1 MRDRDNAIDLRQT
14 PWRGVFRLRQVNMA
28 AVPPLKK
35 VTVLKRI
42 PILATAPQLTATPS
56 GDVLE
61 LRPAGSWIAA
71 NVATLETLS
80 NGVAAE
86 LGRSKTVI
94 LDMAAVSELDTLGA
108 WLLEKISR
116 RATSAGRRADV
127 VGVPENYAGLIA
139 EVRQVNRHNPA
150 QSPAQNPA
158 VVKVNDVGRAA
169 VGSMEDV
176 AVFLQ
181 MLGSL
186 FLALVGVLRRPRS
199 LRLTSLVYQLY
210 RIGWQAIPIIVLI
223 TFLIGAIIAQQ
234 GIFHFR
240 KFGADSYV
248 VDMVGILVLRE
259 LGVLIV
265 AIMVAGRSGSAYT
278 AELGSMKMREEIDAL
293 STMGLDPVE
302 ILILPRIVAL
312 ICALP
317 ILAFIGSMAALYG
330 GGLVAQ
336 FYGGM
341 GPAIF
346 IARLREAV
354 SVTSFEVGII
364 KAPFMALAIG
374 IVACS
379 EGLRVKGSAESLG
392 KHTTTSVVKSIFLVI
407 VLDGLF
413 AVFFASI
420 GM

>member
-1 MRDRDNAIDLRQT
+1 LAST
-14 PWRGVFRLRQVNMA
+14 PLLIAM
-28 AVPPLKK
+28 P
-35 VTVLKRI
+35 T
-42 PILATAPQLTATPS
+42 
-56 GDVLE
+56 GDGLE
-61 LRPAGSWIAA
+61 LHPGGSWTAA
-71 NVATLETLS
+71 HVASLEMLS
-80 NGVAAE
+80 EGVTTD
-86 LGRSKTVI
+86 LDRSKSVK
-94 LDMAAVSELDTLGA
+94 LDMNGLSELDTVGA
-108 WLLEKISR
+108 WLLEKLSR
-116 RATSAGRRADV
+116 RAASAGRRIEI
-127 VGVPENYAGLIA
+127 VGVADNYAGLID
-139 EVRQVNRHNPA
+139 EIRQVNRHNPA
-150 QSPAQNPA
+150 PVRAPNPA
-158 VVKVNDVGRAA
+158 LAKLGEIGRSAMNA
-169 VGSMEDV
+169 TDDL

-186 FLALVGVLRRPRS
+186 FMALMGVLRRPRS
-199 LRLTSLVYQLY
+199 LRITSLVYQLY
-210 RIGWQAIPIIVLI
+210 KVGWQAIPIIVLI
-223 TFLIGAIIAQQ
+223 TVLIGAIIAQQ
-234 GIFHFR
+234 GFFHFR
-240 KFGADSYV
+240 KFGAESYV

-293 STMGLDPVE
+293 STMGLDPIEV
-302 ILILPRIVAL
+302 LILPRVVAL

-317 ILAFIGSMAALYG
+317 ILSFIGSVAALYG

-336 FYGGM
+336 FYGDM

-346 IARLREAV
+346 IARLHEAV
-354 SVTSFEVGII
+354 SVTHFEVGII
-364 KAPFMALAIG
+364 KAPFMALVIG

-392 KHTTTSVVKSIFLVI
+392 RQTTTSVVKSIFLVI

>member
-1 MRDRDNAIDLRQT
+1 MLASQ
-14 PWRGVFRLRQVNMA
+14 P
-28 AVPPLKK
+28 
-35 VTVLKRI
+35 VL
-42 PILATAPQLTATPS
+42 AATPS

-61 LRPAGSWIAA
+61 LRPGGSWTAA
-71 NVATLETLS
+71 NGSALEALS
-80 NGVAAE
+80 GAVTEQLDRA
-86 LGRSKTVI
+86 RTVR
-94 LDMAAVSELDTLGA
+94 LDMTEVRELDTLGA

-116 RATSAGRRADV
+116 RAAAAGHRSEV
-127 VGVPENYAGLIA
+127 VGVADNYAGLIE
-139 EVRQVNRHNPA
+139 EVRQVNRRNPVPL
-150 QSPAQNPA
+150 PALNP
-158 VVKVNDVGRAA
+158 VVAKVNDIGRFA
-169 VGSMEDV
+169 VGSREDV
-176 AVFLQ
+176 GVFLQ

-210 RIGWQAIPIIVLI
+210 KVGWQAIPIMVLI

-234 GIFHFR
+234 GFFHFR

-278 AELGSMKMREEIDAL
+278 AELGSMMMREEIDAL

-302 ILILPRIVAL
+302 VLILPRIVAL
-312 ICALP
+312 VCALP
-317 ILAFIGSMAALYG
+317 ILSFIGSMAALYG

-336 FYGGM
+336 YYGDM
-341 GPAIF
+341 SPAIY
-346 IARLREAV
+346 IARLHEAV
-354 SVTSFEVGII
+354 SVTSFKVGII

-374 IVACS
+374 VVACS

-392 KHTTTSVVKSIFLVI
+392 RQTTTSVVKSIFLVI

>member
-1 MRDRDNAIDLRQT
+1 LAI
-14 PWRGVFRLRQVNMA
+14 A
-28 AVPPLKK
+28 PL
-35 VTVLKRI
+35 
-42 PILATAPQLTATPS
+42 LTATPS
-56 GDVLE
+56 GDALE
-61 LRPAGSWIAA
+61 LRPGGSWTAA
-71 NVATLETLS
+71 NVTTLEALS
-80 NGVAAE
+80 DAVTPQ
-86 LGRSKTVI
+86 LDRSKSVKV
-94 LDMAAVSELDTLGA
+94 DMTGVRELDTLGA
-108 WLLEKISR
+108 WLLEKMSR
-116 RATSAGRRADV
+116 RAISTGHRADV
-127 VGVPENYAGLIA
+127 VGVADNYAGLIE

-150 QSPAQNPA
+150 PAPARNP
-158 VVKVNDVGRAA
+158 VLVKVNNIGRSAIGA
-169 VGSMEDV
+169 TEDLT
-176 AVFLQ
+176 VFLQ

-186 FLALVGVLRRPRS
+186 FVALFGVLRRPRS
-199 LRLTSLVYQLY
+199 LRLTSLVYQVY
-210 RIGWQAIPIIVLI
+210 RVGWQAIPIIVLI

-302 ILILPRIVAL
+302 VLMLPRVVAL

-330 GGLVAQ
+330 GGLVAW

-346 IARLREAV
+346 IARLHDAV
-354 SVTSFEVGII
+354 SVTHFEVGLI
-364 KAPFMALAIG
+364 KAPFMALVIG

-392 KHTTTSVVKSIFLVI
+392 KQTTTSVVKSIFLVI

>member
-1 MRDRDNAIDLRQT
+1 
-14 PWRGVFRLRQVNMA
+14 MA
-28 AVPPLKK
+28 SPPL
-35 VTVLKRI
+35 
-42 PILATAPQLTATPS
+42 LTATPS
-56 GDVLE
+56 GDGLE
-61 LRPAGSWIAA
+61 LRPGGSWTAA
-71 NVATLETLS
+71 NVATLEALS
-80 NGVAAE
+80 HSVKEN
-86 LGRSKTVI
+86 LDRSKSVKVD
-94 LDMAAVSELDTLGA
+94 LAEVRELDTLGA
-108 WLLEKISR
+108 WLLEKMSR
-116 RATSAGRRADV
+116 RVTSAGHRADV
-127 VGVPENYAGLIA
+127 VGVADNYAGLIE
-139 EVRQVNRHNPA
+139 EVRQVNRRNPELA
-150 QSPAQNPA
+150 PAQNPLLLR
-158 VVKVNDVGRAA
+158 VNDIGRSA
-169 VGSMEDV
+169 VGTTEDL

-186 FLALVGVLRRPRS
+186 FFSLLGVLRRPKS

-210 RIGWQAIPIIVLI
+210 RVGWQAIPIIVLI

-234 GIFHFR
+234 GFFHFR
-240 KFGADSYV
+240 KIGADSYV

-302 ILILPRIVAL
+302 VLILPRVIAL
-312 ICALP
+312 VCALP
-317 ILAFIGSMAALYG
+317 ILSFIGSLAALYG
-330 GGLVAQ
+330 GGLVAW

-346 IARLREAV
+346 IARLHDAV
-354 SVTSFEVGII
+354 STTHFEVGII
-364 KAPFMALAIG
+364 KAPFMALVIG

-392 KHTTTSVVKSIFLVI
+392 KQTTTSVVKSIFLVI

>member
-1 MRDRDNAIDLRQT
+1 
-14 PWRGVFRLRQVNMA
+14 
-28 AVPPLKK
+28 
-35 VTVLKRI
+35 
-42 PILATAPQLTATPS
+42 LATAPSLTASPA

-61 LRPAGSWIAA
+61 LRPAGSWTAA
-71 NVATLETLS
+71 NVTALEALS
-80 NGVAAE
+80 DAVTVP
-86 LGRSKTVI
+86 LDRSKAVR
-94 LDMAAVSELDTLGA
+94 LDMAGVRELDTVGA
-108 WLLEKISR
+108 WLLEKVFR
-116 RATSAGRRADV
+116 RAVSAGHRADF
-127 VGVPENYAGLIA
+127 VGIADNYTGLID
-139 EVRQVNRHNPA
+139 EIRQVNRRNPV
-150 QSPAQNPA
+150 PALVQNP
-158 VVKVNDVGRAA
+158 VVAKLSDIGRVTVGAAGDVT
-169 VGSMEDV
+169 
-176 AVFLQ
+176 VFLW

-186 FLALVGVLRRPRS
+186 FLAILGVLRRPRS
-199 LRLTSLVYQLY
+199 LRLTSLVYQFY
-210 RIGWQAIPIIVLI
+210 RVGWQAIPIILLI

-240 KFGADSYV
+240 KFGAESYV

-302 ILILPRIVAL
+302 VLILPRVIAL

-317 ILAFIGSMAALYG
+317 ILSFMGSMAALYG
-330 GGLVAQ
+330 GGLVAW

-341 GPAIF
+341 EPAIF
-346 IARLREAV
+346 IARLHDAV
-354 SVTSFEVGII
+354 SVTHFEVGII
-364 KAPFMALAIG
+364 KAPFMALVIG

-379 EGLRVKGSAESLG
+379 EGFRVKGSAESLG
-392 KHTTTSVVKSIFLVI
+392 KQTTTSVVKSIFLVI

-413 AVFFASI
+413 AVLFASI

>member
-1 MRDRDNAIDLRQT
+1 LAS
-14 PWRGVFRLRQVNMA
+14 
-28 AVPPLKK
+28 PPL
-35 VTVLKRI
+35 
-42 PILATAPQLTATPS
+42 LTATPS

-61 LRPAGSWIAA
+61 LRPGGSWTAA
-71 NVATLETLS
+71 NVTALETLT
-80 NGVAAE
+80 GAVAPQ
-86 LGRSKTVI
+86 LDRSQSVR
-94 LDMAAVSELDTLGA
+94 LDLTEVRELDTIGA

-116 RATSAGRRADV
+116 RAASAGHRTEV
-127 VGVPENYAGLIA
+127 VGVADDYAGLIA
-139 EVRQVNRHNPA
+139 EVHGVNRHNPA
-150 QSPAQNPA
+150 PVPPLNPV
-158 VVKVNDVGRAA
+158 VVKVNDVGRSA
-169 VGSMEDV
+169 VNATEDV

-186 FLALVGVLRRPRS
+186 FMALIGVLRRPRS

-210 RIGWQAIPIIVLI
+210 KVGWQAIPIMVLI

-293 STMGLDPVE
+293 STMGLDPIEV
-302 ILILPRIVAL
+302 LILPRIIAL
-312 ICALP
+312 VCALP
-317 ILAFIGSMAALYG
+317 MLAFIGAMSALSG
-330 GGLVAQ
+330 GGLVAWL
-336 FYGGM
+336 YGGM
-341 GPAIF
+341 SPLIF
-346 IARLREAV
+346 TARLHDAV
-354 SVTSFEVGII
+354 SITHFEVGIL

-379 EGLRVKGSAESLG
+379 EGLRVAGSAESLG
-392 KHTTTSVVKSIFLVI
+392 ARTTISVVKSIFLVI
-407 VLDGLF
+407 LLDGGF
-413 AVFFASI
+413 AIFFASI

>member
-1 MRDRDNAIDLRQT
+1 MQILAS
-14 PWRGVFRLRQVNMA
+14 
-28 AVPPLKK
+28 PPL
-35 VTVLKRI
+35 
-42 PILATAPQLTATPS
+42 LTATPS

-61 LRPAGSWIAA
+61 LRPGGSWTAA
-71 NVATLETLS
+71 NVTTLEALS
-80 NGVAAE
+80 DVIIAE
-86 LGRSKTVI
+86 LDRARSVRM
-94 LDMAAVSELDTLGA
+94 DMAEVRELDTLGA
-108 WLLEKISR
+108 WLLEKMSR
-116 RATSAGRRADV
+116 RVTSAGHRADV
-127 VGVPENYAGLIA
+127 VGVADNYAGLIE

-150 QSPAQNPA
+150 PAPARNPV
-158 VVKVNDVGRAA
+158 VVKVDEIGRSA
-169 VGSMEDV
+169 VGAAEDLT
-176 AVFLQ
+176 VFLQ

-186 FLALVGVLRRPRS
+186 FTAIFGVLRRPRS

-210 RIGWQAIPIIVLI
+210 RVGWQAIPIVVLI

-302 ILILPRIVAL
+302 VLILPRVIAL
-312 ICALP
+312 VCALP
-317 ILAFIGSMAALYG
+317 ILSFIGSMAALYG
-330 GGLVAQ
+330 GGLVCWL
-336 FYGGM
+336 YGGID
-341 GPAIF
+341 PDVFLQRLKEAI
-346 IARLREAV
+346 
-354 SVTSFEVGII
+354 SVAHFEVGII
-364 KAPFMALAIG
+364 KAPFMALVIG

-392 KHTTTSVVKSIFLVI
+392 KQTTTSVVKSIFLVI

>member
-1 MRDRDNAIDLRQT
+1 LTSA
-14 PWRGVFRLRQVNMA
+14 
-28 AVPPLKK
+28 PL
-35 VTVLKRI
+35 
-42 PILATAPQLTATPS
+42 LTATAS
-56 GDVLE
+56 RDTLE
-61 LRPAGSWIAA
+61 LRPSGAWTAVNAA
-71 NVATLETLS
+71 ALERLS
-80 NGVAAE
+80 GEVT
-86 LGRSKTVI
+86 SQ
-94 LDMAAVSELDTLGA
+94 LDQAPSVKVDMTDLRELDTLGA
-108 WLLEKISR
+108 WMLERMSR
-116 RATSAGRRADV
+116 RVASAGHRADV
-127 VGVPENYAGLIA
+127 VSVADNYAGLIE

-150 QSPAQNPA
+150 PVRPLNP
-158 VVKVNDVGRAA
+158 VVVGINDIGRSAINA
-169 VGSMEDV
+169 SDDV
-176 AVFLQ
+176 RAFLQ
-181 MLGSL
+181 LLGSL
-186 FLALVGVLRRPRS
+186 FMALLGVLRRPRS
-199 LRLTSLVYQLY
+199 LRFTSLVYQFY
-210 RIGWQAIPIIVLI
+210 RVCWQAIPIVVLI

-234 GIFHFR
+234 GFFHFR

-302 ILILPRIVAL
+302 VLILPRVIAL
-312 ICALP
+312 VFALP
-317 ILAFIGSMAALYG
+317 ILTFIGSLAALYG

-341 GPAIF
+341 GPQIY
-346 IARLREAV
+346 IARLHEAV
-354 SVTSFEVGII
+354 SVTHFEVGIL
-364 KAPFMALAIG
+364 KAPFMALVIG

-392 KHTTTSVVKSIFLVI
+392 KQTTTSVVKSIFLVI

-413 AVFFASI
+413 AIFFASI

>member
-1 MRDRDNAIDLRQT
+1 M
-14 PWRGVFRLRQVNMA
+14 
-28 AVPPLKK
+28 
-35 VTVLKRI
+35 
-42 PILATAPQLTATPS
+42 PILPTAPLLTATPS

-61 LRPAGSWIAA
+61 LRPGGSWTAP
-71 NVATLETLS
+71 NVTTLEALS
-80 NGVAAE
+80 DAVAAQ
-86 LGRSKTVI
+86 
-94 LDMAAVSELDTLGA
+94 LDRANAVEVDLAEVCELDTLGA
-108 WLLEKISR
+108 WLLEKVSR
-116 RATSAGRRADV
+116 RTISAGHRADL
-127 VGVPENYAGLIA
+127 VGIADNYAGLIE
-139 EVRQVNRHNPA
+139 EVRQVNRRNPA
-150 QSPAQNPA
+150 PVPAQNPFL
-158 VVKVNDVGRAA
+158 VKLNDIGRSTVDAT
-169 VGSMEDV
+169 EDLT
-176 AVFLQ
+176 VFLR

-186 FLALVGVLRRPRS
+186 FLAIFGVLRRPRS
-199 LRLTSLVYQLY
+199 LRVTSLIYQLY
-210 RIGWQAIPIIVLI
+210 RVGWQAIPIIVMI

-302 ILILPRIVAL
+302 VLIIPRVIAL

-317 ILAFIGSMAALYG
+317 ILSFIGSMAALYG
-330 GGLVAQ
+330 GGLVAW

-341 GPAIF
+341 EPAIF
-346 IARLREAV
+346 IARLHDAV
-354 SVTSFEVGII
+354 SVSHFEVGII
-364 KAPFMALAIG
+364 KAPFMALVIG

-392 KHTTTSVVKSIFLVI
+392 KQTTTSVVKSIFLVI

-413 AVFFASI
+413 AIFFASI

>member
-1 MRDRDNAIDLRQT
+1 LTSA
-14 PWRGVFRLRQVNMA
+14 
-28 AVPPLKK
+28 PL
-35 VTVLKRI
+35 
-42 PILATAPQLTATPS
+42 LTATAN

-61 LRPAGSWIAA
+61 LRPVGSWIAINA
-71 NVATLETLS
+71 ARLEQLSDAVAPQLD
-80 NGVAAE
+80 
-86 LGRSKTVI
+86 RSGAVR
-94 LDMAAVSELDTLGA
+94 LDMAGVRELDTLGA
-108 WLLEKISR
+108 WLLEKMSR
-116 RATSAGRRADV
+116 RASSSGHRADI
-127 VGVPENYAGLIA
+127 VGVADHYAGLIE
-139 EVRQVNRHNPA
+139 EVRQVNRRTPKPAPARNPVLA
-150 QSPAQNPA
+150 
-158 VVKVNDVGRAA
+158 KIGDIGRSTLGAR
-169 VGSMEDV
+169 EDV
-176 AVFLQ
+176 TAFLQ
-181 MLGSL
+181 MLG
-186 FLALVGVLRRPRS
+186 ALCIAILGVLRRPRS
-199 LRLTSLVYQLY
+199 LRLTSLTYQLY
-210 RIGWQAIPIIVLI
+210 RVGWQAIPIVVLI

-293 STMGLDPVE
+293 STMGLDPIEV
-302 ILILPRIVAL
+302 LMLPRIVAL
-312 ICALP
+312 VLALP
-317 ILAFIGSMAALYG
+317 ILSFVGSMAALYG
-330 GGLVAQ
+330 GGLVAW

-346 IARLREAV
+346 IARLHEAV
-354 SVTSFEVGII
+354 SVTHFEVGII
-364 KAPFMALAIG
+364 KAPFMALVIG

-379 EGLRVKGSAESLG
+379 EGLRVRGSAESLG
-392 KHTTTSVVKSIFLVI
+392 KQTTTSVVKSIFLVI

>member
-1 MRDRDNAIDLRQT
+1 MQT
-14 PWRGVFRLRQVNMA
+14 LTS
-28 AVPPLKK
+28 PPL
-35 VTVLKRI
+35 
-42 PILATAPQLTATPS
+42 LTAAAT

-61 LRPAGSWIAA
+61 LRPGGSWTAA
-71 NVATLETLS
+71 NVTTLESLS
-80 NGVAAE
+80 DTVTPQ
-86 LGRSKTVI
+86 LDRSKSVKV
-94 LDMAAVSELDTLGA
+94 DMTGVRELDTLGA
-108 WLLEKISR
+108 WLLEKMSR
-116 RATSAGRRADV
+116 RATSAGHRADV
-127 VGVPENYAGLIA
+127 VGVADNYAGLIE

-150 QSPAQNPA
+150 PVPARNP
-158 VVKVNDVGRAA
+158 VLVKVNDIGRSAIGA
-169 VGSMEDV
+169 TEDLT
-176 AVFLQ
+176 VFLQ

-186 FLALVGVLRRPRS
+186 FVALFGVLRRPRS
-199 LRLTSLVYQLY
+199 LRLTSLVYQVY
-210 RIGWQAIPIIVLI
+210 RVGWQAIPIIVLI

-302 ILILPRIVAL
+302 VLMLPRVIAL

-330 GGLVAQ
+330 GGLVAW

-346 IARLREAV
+346 IARLHDAV
-354 SVTSFEVGII
+354 SVTHFEVGLI
-364 KAPFMALAIG
+364 KAPFMALVIG

-392 KHTTTSVVKSIFLVI
+392 KQTTTSVVKSIFLVI